1 MAGPVGN
8 GGGAPGVG
16 RGKGRR
22 RYRPMSEINV
32 TPFVDVMLVLL
43 IIFMITATALQRGVE
58 VNLPKAATS
67 NLTVPKTTPLLVTV
81 TRDAKVY
88 ISETEIELNELT
100 AKLLAIA
107 EEGYQERIFL
117 QGDTNAA
124 YGEVLGVMTQMKNA
138 GFTNIA
144 LVTDPKSRVE
154 RTQ

>member
-1 MAGPVGN
+1 MAMQLN
-8 GGGAPGVG
+8 SSS
-16 RGKGRR
+16 GKRGRR
-22 RYRPMSEINV
+22 SFNAEINV

-58 VNLPKAATS
+58 VTLPRAATS

-81 TRDAKVY
+81 TQDAKVY
-88 ISETEIELNELT
+88 ISETEIEVGELT

-107 EEGYQERIFL
+107 DEGYQERIFL

-144 LVTDPKSRVE
+144 LVTDPKSRVGE
-154 RTQ
+154 EQ

>member
-1 MAGPVGN
+1 MGMQVGSSS
-8 GGGAPGVG
+8 A
-16 RGKGRR
+16 RRGRR
-22 RYRPMSEINV
+22 SFNAEINV

-58 VNLPKAATS
+58 VNLPQAATS

-81 TRDAKVY
+81 TADAKVY
-88 ISETEIELNELT
+88 ISETEIEIGELT
-100 AKLLAIA
+100 PKLLAIA
-107 EEGYQERIFL
+107 EEGYEERIFL

-144 LVTDPKSRVE
+144 LVTDPKARVE
-154 RTQ
+154 REG

>member
-1 MAGPVGN
+1 MGMQLGSS
-8 GGGAPGVG
+8 GGT
-16 RGKGRR
+16 RGRR
-22 RYRPMSEINV
+22 AFNAEINV

-124 YGEVLGVMTQMKNA
+124 YGEVLGVMTQLKNA

-144 LVTDPKSRVE
+144 LVTDPKARVE
-154 RTQ
+154 EGG

>member
-1 MAGPVGN
+1 MGMQVGSSS
-8 GGGAPGVG
+8 A
-16 RGKGRR
+16 RRGRR
-22 RYRPMSEINV
+22 SFNAEINV

-58 VNLPKAATS
+58 VNLPQAATS

-81 TRDAKVY
+81 TADAKVY
-88 ISETEIELNELT
+88 ISETEIEVGELT
-100 AKLLAIA
+100 PKLLAIA
-107 EEGYQERIFL
+107 EEGYEERIFL

-144 LVTDPKSRVE
+144 LVTDPKARVE
-154 RTQ
+154 REG

>member
-1 MAGPVGN
+1 MAMQLNSSG
-8 GGGAPGVG
+8 
-16 RGKGRR
+16 GRR
-22 RYRPMSEINV
+22 GRRSFNAEINV

-58 VNLPKAATS
+58 VTLPQAATS

-81 TRDAKVY
+81 TQDAKVY
-88 ISETEIELNELT
+88 ISETEIEVGELT

-107 EEGYQERIFL
+107 DEGYEERIFL

-124 YGEVLGVMTQMKNA
+124 YGEVLSVMTQMKNA

-144 LVTDPKSRVE
+144 LVTDPKSRVGE
-154 RTQ
+154 EQ

>member
-1 MAGPVGN
+1 MASRLGSN
-8 GGGAPGVG
+8 TG
-16 RGKGRR
+16 RGGRR
-22 RYRPMSEINV
+22 AFNAEINV
-32 TPFVDVMLVLL
+32 TPMVDVMLVLL

-81 TRDAKVY
+81 TQDAKVY
-88 ISETEIELNELT
+88 ISETEIELGELT

-107 EEGYQERIFL
+107 DEGYEERIFL

-124 YGEVLGVMTQMKNA
+124 YGEVLSVMTQMKNA

-154 RTQ
+154 EGQ

>member
-1 MAGPVGN
+1 MGMQLNSSG
-8 GGGAPGVG
+8 
-16 RGKGRR
+16 GRR
-22 RYRPMSEINV
+22 GRRAFNAEINV

-67 NLTVPKTTPLLVTV
+67 NLTVPKSTPLLVTV
-81 TRDAKVY
+81 TQDAKVY
-88 ISETEIELNELT
+88 ISETEIELEELT

-124 YGEVLGVMTQMKNA
+124 YGEVLLVMTQMKNA

-144 LVTDPKSRVE
+144 LVTDPKARAE
-154 RTQ
+154 EG